1 VRALVIAFGL
11 VFVAEGLMPLLLPS
25 YWKDNMRRLLALR
38 DGQLRFFGLMALA
51 FGALV
56 VLLGSYAVS

>member
-1 VRALVIAFGL
+1 